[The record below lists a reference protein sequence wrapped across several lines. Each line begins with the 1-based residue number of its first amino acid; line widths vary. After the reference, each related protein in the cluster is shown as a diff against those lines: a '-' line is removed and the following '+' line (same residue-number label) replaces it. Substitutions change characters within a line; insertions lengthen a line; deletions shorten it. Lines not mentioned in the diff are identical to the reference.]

1 MSVFKESG
9 PVSFSEIRE
18 FLGEEPGQPLS
29 MSSLYNVPGSLLNN
43 KGIVGVNIPISRS
56 LPISLSN
63 FYGMSNRPYQLGT
76 FAFTDTGPFSFELN
90 WKSVADVLVVAGGGS
105 GGGKTSDRD
114 ENLQVPGGGGAG
126 GLVLLSK
133 IELPIRTYTGTVG
146 DGGKIA
152 FNVKDAPASNG
163 ENSTLAIS
171 DAETVTALGGGYG
184 GGMQGTNG
192 GSGGSG
198 GGQGV
203 WAIPTFNSN
212 TALGTTGMGNNGGF
226 GARDGLTT
234 NISASGDFTIISAFR
249 AGGGGGAGSAAPP
262 QLRQSFSINT
272 TTIQSGASPWLT
284 VSGTFYGNATTYRI
298 RLENLVATPGPGSV
312 DTIQINFSCTFRFER
327 VSGFYLQSAAGGF
340 RTNNNPEWQGFY
352 VWPLNLKPILNIVAF
367 DDQTP
372 PSEIFSN
379 KVESSNAF
387 VGSGWQVERQQF
399 SPTDWVEYARP
410 VLYTSG
416 VVNLTFPASLPRPV
430 QFAGRPVHVTV
441 LLESLRAYQV
451 QSPSTSIANPTM
463 LAPSSPLQFS
473 TPIDM
478 SNYTEGYAVPG
489 SGMDL
494 SSHFGTEYGDQGW
507 FSAGGEGGVRNI
519 ERSSNLQK
527 GGGGLGSVSP
537 SGRAST
543 NGMPNTGGGGGDW
556 RNGGSGIV
564 LIKIVSHIT
573 VPILNPSIT
582 ETSVFEEDSLEVKSV
597 TYAFS
602 PFLPSEFNQPGIVVR
617 IFQGE
622 ELRFESSAAGPPTL
636 PRVADVSNAG
646 FTFTSRT
653 DQGFGYNGWLVQLVN
668 ASGAFLSERT
678 AFPEYIVPPGFPSR
692 PILNP
697 IITNLA
703 VFDENSLRL
712 RSVTYAFSPF
722 LPSEFSQPG
731 IVVRIFQGE
740 DLRFESSAAGP
751 PTLPR
756 VVDVSNVGFTFTSR
770 TDQGFGYND
779 WLVQLVNA
787 SGTALSYKTPFPV
800 YIVPLDFVPY
810 PVAAS
815 SFTPFFTTQAAF
827 EHFLDGAR
835 GQNLTRT
842 TTVGTFDNIV
852 ELMIPS
858 PNQGRPAN
866 RVFSNAILQARVGDT
881 IRMTGILQYTFGEGF
896 DSDTPSLTSIM
907 LFHIKYGTTYELINQ
922 ASQFMSGG
930 GSVFERSFDYTIPP
944 GTANGSYALAISS
957 AIQGRSSFTST
968 DYHTLQI
975 F

>member
-18 FLGEEPGQPLS
+18 FLGEEEAGQPLS

-63 FYGMSNRPYQLGT
+63 FYGMSSKAYQLGT

-90 WKSVADVLVVAGGGS
+90 WKSVADVLVVGGGGS

-340 RTNNNPEWQGFY
+340 RTNNNPEWQEFY

-387 VGSGWQVERQQF
+387 VGSGWRVERQQF

-441 LLESLRAYQV
+441 ILESLRAYQV

-537 SGRAST
+537 GGRAST

-573 VPILNPSIT
+573 VPILDPSIT
-582 ETSVFEEDSLEVKSV
+582 ETSVFEEDSLQV
-597 TYAFS
+597 
-602 PFLPSEFNQPGIVVR
+602 
-617 IFQGE
+617 
-622 ELRFESSAAGPPTL
+622 
-636 PRVADVSNAG
+636 
-646 FTFTSRT
+646 
-653 DQGFGYNGWLVQLVN
+653 
-668 ASGAFLSERT
+668 
-678 AFPEYIVPPGFPSR
+678 
-692 PILNP
+692 
-697 IITNLA
+697 
-703 VFDENSLRL
+703 

-740 DLRFESSAAGP
+740 ELRFESSATGP

-756 VVDVSNVGFTFTSR
+756 VGDVSNAGFTFTSR
-770 TDQGFGYND
+770 TDGGFGYNG

-787 SGTALSYKTPFPV
+787 SGAFLSEKTAFPE
-800 YIVPLDFVPY
+800 YIIPLDFVPQ
-810 PVAAS
+810 PFAAS
-815 SFTPFFTTQAAF
+815 SFTPFLVPIFNNF
-827 EHFLDGAR
+827 KNDFHYLNGAR
-835 GQNLTRT
+835 GENLTRT
-842 TTVGTFDNIV
+842 TVSTFNNLSLTAARD
-852 ELMIPS
+852 P
-858 PNQGRPAN
+858 N
-866 RVFSNAILQARVGDT
+866 RVFTDAILQARVGDT
-881 IRMTGILQYTFGEGF
+881 IRITGKLTWN
-896 DSDTPSLTSIM
+896 DSDTPVSENVIR
-907 LFHIKYGTTYELINQ
+907 FFIKYGASYTLIGQ
-922 ASQFMSGG
+922 ASGFISGG
-930 GSVFERSFDYTIPP
+930 ESITRSVNYTIPA
-944 GTANGSYALAISS
+944 GTANGSYALAVSS
-957 AIQGRSSFTST
+957 VVFNEQTSA